1 MRARVEGHRAARRA
15 AGARAALAALCA
27 GVALAAAAA
36 AQTAGPPPPG
46 DRLINL
52 PTHATVGA
60 STLQVLFTHRF
71 SQTVDGA
78 GGYDL
83 FGLDSAANIGIG
95 LALGLGRDLE
105 VELVRASFFKE
116 YEAAAKWTLARQGA
130 AFPVGLAVRA
140 GAAYRGAKGIDDRWS
155 AIAQVVLARRVG
167 ERLEVYVIP
176 SFASDTPSLR
186 NAATLAV
193 AACWR
198 LPKRW
203 HLALEAVPENADAA
217 GGELAWAF
225 GVAKRVPGHEFLVY
239 LGNSP
244 ATTTTL
250 IVGSDLPGG
259 FAAGDVRLGFNIVRR
274 FPE

>member
-1 MRARVEGHRAARRA
+1 MKPL
-15 AGARAALAALCA
+15 ALSCIL
-27 GVALAAAAA
+27 GLAAATAT
-36 AQTAGPPPPG
+36 AQAPRSLPPG

-52 PTHATVGA
+52 PTHATVGP

-71 SQTVDGA
+71 SQTVDGG

-95 LALGLGRDLE
+95 LAMGLGRDLE
-105 VELVRASFFKE
+105 VELYRASFLKE
-116 YEAAAKWTLARQGA
+116 YEAAVKWTLARQGA
-130 AFPVGLAVRA
+130 AFPVGIAVRA
-140 GAAYRGAKGIDDRWS
+140 GTDYRGAKGIDDRWS
-155 AIAQVVLARRVG
+155 GIAQVVVARRVA
-167 ERLEVYVIP
+167 ETLDVFLIP
-176 SFASDTPSLR
+176 SFASDTPSLS
-186 NAATLAV
+186 NAANLAL
-193 AACWR
+193 AALWR

-203 HLALEAVPENADAA
+203 HLAIEVVPENRDAA
-217 GGELAWAF
+217 GGEAAWAL
-225 GVAKRVPGHEFLVY
+225 GLAKRVPGHEFLFY

-244 ATTTTL
+244 ATTTSL

>member
-1 MRARVEGHRAARRA
+1 MRTLVTSCLLGV
-15 AGARAALAALCA
+15 LAATA
-27 GVALAAAAA
+27 S
-36 AQTAGPPPPG
+36 AQSQPPRSLPPG

-105 VELVRASFFKE
+105 VELYRASFLKE

-130 AFPVGLAVRA
+130 AFPIGLAVRA
-140 GAAYRGAKGIDDRWS
+140 GADYRGAKGIDERWS
-155 AIAQVVLARRVG
+155 AIAQLVIARRVG
-167 ERLEVYVIP
+167 ETVEVFVIP
-176 SFASDTPSLR
+176 SYASDTPSLT
-186 NAATLAV
+186 NAANVALA
-193 AACWR
+193 ALWQ
-198 LPKRW
+198 LPQRW
-203 HLALEAVPENADAA
+203 HLAFEVVPENRDAA
-217 GGELAWAF
+217 DGEVAWAV
-225 GVAKRVPGHEFLVY
+225 GLAKRLPGHEFLFY

-244 ATTTTL
+244 ATTTSL

-259 FAAGDVRLGFNIVRR
+259 FGASDVRLGFNIVRR